1 MNIENFIKESK
12 VIQSKLNG
20 VTDYNPKVTNLEF
33 VDKIGY
39 NKANKDYFKAVMQK
53 DGIYLSIAPTN
64 AGKTYLVNDCFE
76 DLKEDNDK
84 LIKWIEEQAKEL
96 NTNSAKLVNKFKED
110 TLYLICCPNKLQNEQ
125 NEVLYGFKALVA
137 GKNAGFK
144 DIKVSAV
151 YEKVDELIELK
162 ESYKEI
168 NKGKE
173 LRIVSII
180 DESHTIVNSAD
191 YRQSAVTKLKAL
203 MEISNTTICLTATPD
218 NMKFFKFDEII
229 NFVDKNYKAPTEKI
243 VITKT
248 NDVKEYVKQ
257 VTYQLEK
264 PFIRINSKDIAETI
278 ADELREELGKKVITV
293 NADTKQYDIV
303 KITDTYNNIEEVKKY
318 DLIAYNTIN
327 EEKNPLIV
335 NFKVKDFKSI
345 QLKEGKYIITTNVKV
360 YKNAVYDGVIRQE
373 VLPNDNYDVI
383 FTTGVLDAGTNMKVY
398 NKETIPVFA
407 VLNAKHLNLDDME
420 QFPNRLRN
428 GFKEYKVVVG
438 NEVSKYKFLT
448 MEQLLDFEIKKV
460 NVIVKSFENRIKTT
474 IEMYE
479 DLKGINGEDYKVE
492 DIKADIEHQL
502 NFITANGTKNHMNCI
517 TVNDDLEIVVDKM
530 MIWKNVYDK
539 YNRQLFY
546 NTDLLA
552 KELKSRFNVEVI
564 VEEVEVEE
572 VKKPSLTKEDKEE
585 LAKAIKEDI
594 KTLAKD
600 NEDTLKDFFNSKI
613 NVKELKDSDKD
624 EEVELGVTLGRIEK
638 HTTYT
643 SMRNMLK
650 VGIDYDKALD
660 MIMNKESKDINNYIK
675 EHQTISNNNDYLKG
689 KSLAGEFGIV
699 QEIILNKLYTTDKKG
714 YMKVKRVSKE
724 LLQELVDDIN
734 TTLKGK
740 YTIGKVKKLI
750 KVIFKVKEDKKGL
763 ILTSLSK

>member
-12 VIQSKLNG
+12 VIQNKLNG
-20 VTDYNPKVTNLEF
+20 ITDYNPKVTNLEF

-173 LRIVSII
+173 LRIVSIV

-203 MEISNTTICLTATPD
+203 MEISNTTIYLTATPD
-218 NMKFFKFDEII
+218 NMKYFKFDEII
-229 NFVDKNYKAPTEKI
+229 NFIDKSYKAPTERI

-264 PFIRINSKDIAETI
+264 PFIRINSKNIAETI

-293 NADTKQYDIV
+293 NADTKQYDTLEGV
-303 KITDTYNNIEEVKKY
+303 K
-318 DLIAYNTIN
+318 
-327 EEKNPLIV
+327 
-335 NFKVKDFKSI
+335 F
-345 QLKEGKYIITTNVKV
+345 

-398 NKETIPVFA
+398 NKETVPVFA

-585 LAKAIKEDI
+585 LSKAIKENI

-600 NEDTLKDFFNSKI
+600 NEDTLKEFFNNKI
-613 NVKELKDSDKD
+613 NVKELKDSKDDK
-624 EEVELGVTLGRIEK
+624 EIELGITLGRIEK

-650 VGIDYDKALD
+650 VGINYDTALD
-660 MIMNKESKDINNYIK
+660 MIINKESKDINNYIK
-675 EHQTISNNNDYLKG
+675 EHQTISNNKDYLKG

-699 QEIILNKLYTTDKKG
+699 QEIILNRLYTTDKKG

-734 TTLKGK
+734 STLKSK
-740 YTIGKVKKLI
+740 YTTGKVKKLI
-750 KVIFKVKEDKKGL
+750 KVIFRFNEDKKGL